1 MNYKKE
7 YKKYLTSAI
16 LDTANNKIASSSL
29 ITAFAV
35 YLGLSDLSI
44 GIYAVLDTI
53 TNMLQIFAA
62 PLFSKIGQSKFVV
75 LANYTIYRLASVGF
89 AFIPF
94 ISDNITI
101 RTVYFFIVAM
111 IYAVTGEMGYITFV
125 NWRMTLVKKEDRTK
139 FASSKNMIKNTVVM
153 SFSLFMGVVL
163 DKFKTNGYELYGFLI
178 LFGIVFII
186 AFIDIAIRINTYKP
200 EIENKPIKIK
210 ESVEIPAKDKKFR
223 KVLIIAGINRFALGI
238 GTMYL
243 NVYLLRYIKVN
254 YVYYSILNIIINL
267 SDALFSKFWAKKA
280 EDREWNRVLIP
291 TGILYIISFILLLII
306 NTNYLIYILPLIYIL
321 MGCANSAYDI
331 YDNVAIYE
339 SSKENY
345 QTSYVTFERFIEGI
359 VTAIIPLLSY
369 TVFKENGNIIATTFL
384 IGIISYI
391 IFIVY
396 IYKNINNKE

>member
-101 RTVYFFIVAM
+101 RTVYFFIFAM

-210 ESVEIPAKDKKFR
+210 ESVERPAKDKKFR

-267 SDALFSKFWAKKA
+267 LDALFSKFWAKKA

>member
-7 YKKYLTSAI
+7 YKKYLTSSI

-35 YLGLSDLSI
+35 YLGLSDLAI

-53 TNMLQIFAA
+53 TNIIQIFAA
-62 PLFSKIGQSKFVV
+62 PLFSKIGQSKLVV
-75 LANYTIYRLASVGF
+75 LSNYTIYRLASVGF

-94 ISDNITI
+94 ISDNMTI
-101 RTVYFFIVAM
+101 RTVYFFIFAM

-210 ESVEIPAKDKKFR
+210 ESVERPAKDKKFR

-280 EDREWNRVLIP
+280 EDREWKRVLSP

-306 NTNYLIYILPLIYIL
+306 NTNYLIYILPLICVHI
-321 MGCANSAYDI
+321 
-331 YDNVAIYE
+331 
-339 SSKENY
+339 
-345 QTSYVTFERFIEGI
+345 
-359 VTAIIPLLSY
+359 
-369 TVFKENGNIIATTFL
+369 
-384 IGIISYI
+384 
-391 IFIVY
+391 
-396 IYKNINNKE
+396 

>member
-101 RTVYFFIVAM
+101 RTVYFFIFAM
-111 IYAVTGEMGYITFV
+111 IYAVTREMGYITFV

-210 ESVEIPAKDKKFR
+210 ESVERPAKDKKFR

-267 SDALFSKFWAKKA
+267 LDALFSKFWAKKA

>member
-1 MNYKKE
+1 
-7 YKKYLTSAI
+7 
-16 LDTANNKIASSSL
+16 
-29 ITAFAV
+29 
-35 YLGLSDLSI
+35 
-44 GIYAVLDTI
+44 
-53 TNMLQIFAA
+53 
-62 PLFSKIGQSKFVV
+62 
-75 LANYTIYRLASVGF
+75 
-89 AFIPF
+89 
-94 ISDNITI
+94 
-101 RTVYFFIVAM
+101 M

-210 ESVEIPAKDKKFR
+210 ESVERPAKDKKFR

-306 NTNYLIYILPLIYIL
+306 NTNYLIYMIMLLY
-321 MGCANSAYDI
+321 MK
-331 YDNVAIYE
+331 VQR
-339 SSKENY
+339 K
-345 QTSYVTFERFIEGI
+345 
-359 VTAIIPLLSY
+359 II
-369 TVFKENGNIIATTFL
+369 KHHM
-384 IGIISYI
+384 
-391 IFIVY
+391 
-396 IYKNINNKE
+396 

>member
-1 MNYKKE
+1 
-7 YKKYLTSAI
+7 
-16 LDTANNKIASSSL
+16 
-29 ITAFAV
+29 
-35 YLGLSDLSI
+35 
-44 GIYAVLDTI
+44 
-53 TNMLQIFAA
+53 
-62 PLFSKIGQSKFVV
+62 
-75 LANYTIYRLASVGF
+75 
-89 AFIPF
+89 
-94 ISDNITI
+94 
-101 RTVYFFIVAM
+101 
-111 IYAVTGEMGYITFV
+111 
-125 NWRMTLVKKEDRTK
+125 
-139 FASSKNMIKNTVVM
+139 MIKNTVVM
-153 SFSLFMGVVL
+153 AFSLFMGFVL